1 MKIPLISGIE
11 VIKRLKRAGFVATR
25 QKGSHVRLEK
35 SVSDTTIKITVPLHP
50 ELKKG
55 TLYRIIKDAGLA
67 LEEFEKLK

>member
-1 MKIPLISGIE
+1 MKIPLISGID
-11 VIKRLKRAGFVATR
+11 VIKRLKKAGFIATR

-35 SVSDTTIKITVPLHP
+35 SASDTTIKITVPLHS

-55 TLYRIIKDAGLA
+55 TLNRIIKDAGLT